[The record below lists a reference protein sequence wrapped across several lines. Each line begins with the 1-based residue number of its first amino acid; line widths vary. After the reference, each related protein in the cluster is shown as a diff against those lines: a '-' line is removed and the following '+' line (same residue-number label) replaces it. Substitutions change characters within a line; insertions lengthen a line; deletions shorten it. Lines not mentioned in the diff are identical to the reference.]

1 MKSFFSM
8 VKIAALF
15 SLALSSFAFAE
26 GGVTYTLHKSA
37 NPTADEEDAYRRIT
51 TVMDSAVKLYNTYS
65 NLSKFINVYYSPGVP
80 TAEASSNGDLRF
92 GENRSY
98 MVVPTAMHEMGHTMG
113 IGTTQ
118 EYWDACQDGVFRND
132 KVQAKLRELSGKPSD
147 ELHCD
152 RQHIWPYGLNQASEV
167 KSEKDLIIHVQL
179 VDFIHQQLFKEA
191 FYKQGRIKSL
201 GETKKCMGIT
211 SDNAL
216 ELMDCSKEET
226 FVKIFSVGDNP
237 VTYYIKLGSR
247 VVDIPNESTAAG
259 IVASTYGYNGGAHQR
274 YVFDDA
280 GVNMPN
286 AFLLKNHKSG
296 LYLQAVGTQVQ
307 QNRKVDRDESF
318 IWQLV
323 EDAAAPDT
331 SKTPDTT
338 KTTDTTKTKDS
349 SKTTDSTKVADTTKT
364 PDTSKVADTTKP
376 ADTTKAVDS
385 SKTGDTSKTSIARIR
400 EPKVELAPA
409 RAFDLKGRSVGKQS
423 LGRNRETHRILYR
436 K

>member
-1 MKSFFSM
+1 MSFRSFL
-8 VKIAALF
+8 VAGIAVALF
-15 SLALSSFAFAE
+15 STVSFAE

-37 NPTADEEDAYRRIT
+37 NPTSDEQDAYKRIT
-51 TVMDSAVKLYNTYS
+51 AVMDSAVKLYNTYS

-118 EYWDACQDGVFRND
+118 EYWDACKDGVFRND

-201 GETKKCMGIT
+201 ANFKCMGIT

-216 ELMDCSKEET
+216 ELMDCSKKET

-259 IVASTYGYNGGAHQR
+259 VKASTYGYNGGGHQR
-274 YVFDDA
+274 YVFEGA
-280 GVNMPN
+280 NVNTPN
-286 AFLLKNHKSG
+286 ALYLKNAKSG
-296 LYLQAVGTQVQ
+296 HYLQAVDNSVVQ
-307 QNRKVDRDESF
+307 NPKKNSDDF
-318 IWQLV
+318 IWQI
-323 EDAAAPDT
+323 EEEASTTDT

-338 KTTDTTKTKDS
+338 KTKDSTKTA
-349 SKTTDSTKVADTTKT
+349 DSTKVADTTKT

-376 ADTTKAVDS
+376 ADTSKVADS
-385 SKTGDTSKTSIARIR
+385 SKTGDSSKTSIARIR

-409 RAFDLKGRSVGKQS
+409 RAFDLKGRS
-423 LGRNRETHRILYR
+423 LGRQPLGRSRASHTVIFR